1 MIRVTDSQEED
12 AMSRYLKLSA
22 TALTVLLAFAI
33 FAPVASARPGVIF
46 RGYYGPGF
54 YGRAW
59 YGPAWYGP
67 RWYGPGWYAPYGY
80 APGPAVGSV
89 KIDTKMKDAAV
100 YVDGGYAGK
109 VGQLKTF
116 SLRPGTHDIELRDR
130 EGHSFYQ
137 ERIDVIAGK
146 TIKLTPD
153 LG

>member
-1 MIRVTDSQEED
+1 MT
-12 AMSRYLKLSA
+12 RYLKLSV

-33 FAPVASARPGVIF
+33 FVPVASAHRPNVVF

-67 RWYGPGWYAPYGY
+67 AWYGPAWYGPYGY
-80 APGPAVGSV
+80 VPAPTTGSV

-100 YVDGGYAGK
+100 YVDGGYAGT
-109 VGQLKTF
+109 VGKLKTF
-116 SLRPGTHDIELRDR
+116 DLRPGTHDIELRDR

-137 ERIDVIAGK
+137 ERIDVIVGK